1 MRGALGMND
10 SAVPVLSH
18 SPSET
23 REPVYRV
30 HVFCCTNERPETHWR
45 GSCGGKRSRQLCDF
59 MCRLAMTLGVKRI
72 RINHAGCMNVCEHG
86 PVMVIYPEGTWY
98 KFETEDDVA
107 EILRSHIVAGRRVER
122 LALSIDPA
130 SIHG

>member
-1 MRGALGMND
+1 MRGGPSMND
-10 SAVPVLSH
+10 SAASVLSH
-18 SPSET
+18 SSSQTP
-23 REPVYRV
+23 EPVYRV

-72 RINHAGCMNVCEHG
+72 WINHAGCMNVCEHG
-86 PVMVIYPEGTWY
+86 PVMVIYPEGAWY

-122 LALSIDPA
+122 LALSIDPS

>member
-1 MRGALGMND
+1 MPGELD
-10 SAVPVLSH
+10 FEVITP
-18 SPSET
+18 SPTTSQAA
-23 REPVYRV
+23 EPVYRV
-30 HVFCCTNERPETHWR
+30 HVFCCVNERPETHWR

-59 MCRLAMTLGVKRI
+59 MCRLAMAIGVKRI

-86 PVMVIYPEGTWY
+86 PVMVIYPEGVWY

-107 EILRSHIVAGRRVER
+107 EILRSHVVAGRPVER
-122 LALSIDPA
+122 LMLSIDPA

>member
-1 MRGALGMND
+1 MPGELDLEEVA
-10 SAVPVLSH
+10 P
-18 SPSET
+18 SPT
-23 REPVYRV
+23 TPRAAEPVYRV

-45 GSCGGKRSRQLCDF
+45 GSCGGKRSRQLCDY

-86 PVMVIYPEGTWY
+86 PVMVIYPDAVWY

-107 EILRSHIVAGRRVER
+107 EILRSHVVAGRQVER
-122 LALSIDPA
+122 LRLSIDPA